1 MKYILLN
8 KLLPSLIRGI
18 LIPVMGACVLV
29 LLTPGSAFNAHSA
42 AINKINTAEDN
53 FTVDTHSEHN
63 SREYIIQ
70 EGDVLFIS
78 VWLEEDLREEVVV
91 RPDGR
96 ISFPLAGDIRASGL
110 TFAEL
115 KERIKTRL
123 TDYIKH
129 PEVSISFRKSGGKKV
144 VVMGAVKHPG
154 VYFVTGENTVME
166 AIASAQG
173 FTDTASPSG
182 VTLIR
187 EGQQN
192 PTGLKLDLSKAI
204 DKSDLGQNIRVQAED
219 IIYIPTTSEM
229 LDRRK
234 VIVLGEVRTPGV
246 YYVTGGKSVL
256 EAIASANGFTDDSV
270 PSSVMLIRGGKE
282 NPEGKRINLNDAVKG
297 RDVSQNVEIQTEDIV
312 YVPKKFIA
320 DVNYFM
326 SQILGPITSG
336 GTTVKTLS
344 K

>member
-1 MKYILLN
+1 MRLSRSNI
-8 KLLPSLIRGI
+8 G
-18 LIPVMGACVLV
+18 PVMAVCVLV
-29 LLTPGSAFNAHSA
+29 FLNPVSAFNAHGA
-42 AINKINTAEDN
+42 AIKTTEAAEDN
-53 FTVDTHSEHN
+53 FIGDVTGGKN

-78 VWLEEDLREEVVV
+78 VWLEEDLREEVIV

-96 ISFPLAGDIRASGL
+96 ISFPLAGDIRAAGL
-110 TFAEL
+110 TFGQL
-115 KERIKTRL
+115 KEKITNRL
-123 TDYIKH
+123 TEYIKH
-129 PEVSISFRKSGGKKV
+129 PEVSISFRKLGGRKV
-144 VVMGAVKHPG
+144 VVMGAVKNAG
-154 VYFVTGENTVME
+154 VYYISGEKTVLE
-166 AIASAQG
+166 AIAHAGGFIDSA
-173 FTDTASPSG
+173 APSS

-187 EGQQN
+187 EGIQD
-192 PTGLKLDLSKAI
+192 PKGLKIDLTNALNKTDVS
-204 DKSDLGQNIRVQAED
+204 QNISLQADD
-219 IIYIPTTSEM
+219 IIYVASASDILE
-229 LDRRK
+229 RRK

-270 PSSVMLIRGGKE
+270 PSSVMLIRGGRE
-282 NPEGKRINLNDAVKG
+282 NPEGKRINLNDAITG
-297 RDVSQNVEIQTEDIV
+297 SDGGQNVEIQNEDIV

-326 SQILGPITSG
+326 RQILGPITAG